1 MPSREFGFSL
11 ERKRIL
17 IDLLS
22 RAKPRLPSDRI
33 KFFLSE
39 VVREIN
45 ICLRYYPEGWPQDEQ
60 APKRI
65 ETVRKAALSLH
76 AALTTL
82 NEAQRLALFA
92 GLLVGHDSG
101 CDIREVRAEAREM
114 ESSLMKLHE
123 EAAHLC
129 YGPGTPASDRFAED
143 VAYSL
148 AVSYVVAFGRL
159 PSLRHDSAYKIFV
172 EDVTANDLPDGFRA
186 SIGKHKMELANKR
199 ALVHL
204 ECMQLNK
211 TVTETASKT
220 KKPSTV

>member
-1 MPSREFGFSL
+1 MPFHEFRFSL

-17 IDLLS
+17 ADLLS
-22 RAKPRLPSDRI
+22 RAKPRLPVDRI
-33 KFFLSE
+33 QFFLSE
-39 VVREIN
+39 VSREIN
-45 ICLRYYPEGWPQDEQ
+45 LCLRYYPEGWPQDDQ
-60 APKRI
+60 AR
-65 ETVRKAALSLH
+65 ERLEAVRKTSLALHVALS
-76 AALTTL
+76 TL

-92 GLLVGHDSG
+92 GLLAGHDSG

-123 EAAHLC
+123 EATHLC
-129 YGPGTPASDRFAED
+129 YGPGTPAADRFAED

-148 AVSYVVAFGRL
+148 AVSYVVAFGCL

-172 EDVTANDLPDGFRA
+172 EDVTANDLPDGFHA

-204 ECMQLNK
+204 ECMRLNK
-211 TVTETASKT
+211 TVTETAGKS
-220 KKPSTV
+220 KKPSTG